1 MAVIESSMAVIL
13 DVDASWSMAVIEF
26 VNLAC
31 GAWNLWMPSRSMAV
45 IEFVDGG
52 DRVRQSRPLNREVV
66 RALEPSSPVSV
77 LKMRIG

>member
-1 MAVIESSMAVIL
+1 MAVIL

-31 GAWNLWMPSRSMAV
+31 GAWNLWMPSWSMAV

-66 RALEPSSPVSV
+66 KSFEHSGRVRRSV
-77 LKMRIG
+77 C